1 MLWPQ
6 VELRAQSLRVI
17 GACDPETYPLQKKRH
32 TLEFLR
38 TIAHLRPRTNTIG
51 AVSRVRSALA
61 FATHQF
67 FRESGFQCVHTPVLS
82 ASDCEGAGE
91 MFQVGCSSPSVFRKP
106 GLRQPPVLPACEG
119 VGASEFTHLCC
130 PSCSVLLCKGAE
142 EVSKMH
148 QAMLCGCARVSR
160 FLGIVVNAEEHAGTC
175 PPRLHQ
181 HGNGGA
187 SCEHIQ
193 PRSRPAWLSVV
204 VQTASGPRLMECAL
218 CSPAIMHSPQLLCLA
233 LLAHTCHARLPE
245 H

>member
-1 MLWPQ
+1 MTPAAYLKPLSRRLMLWPQ

-91 MFQVGCSSPSVFRKP
+91 MFQVGCAFPSVLQRP
-106 GLRQPPVLPACEG
+106 ALGHSPVLP
-119 VGASEFTHLCC
+119 S
-130 PSCSVLLCKGAE
+130 
-142 EVSKMH
+142 
-148 QAMLCGCARVSR
+148 
-160 FLGIVVNAEEHAGTC
+160 GT
-175 PPRLHQ
+175 
-181 HGNGGA
+181 
-187 SCEHIQ
+187 
-193 PRSRPAWLSVV
+193 
-204 VQTASGPRLMECAL
+204 SG
-218 CSPAIMHSPQLLCLA
+218 
-233 LLAHTCHARLPE
+233 
-245 H
+245 

>member
-91 MFQVGCSSPSVFRKP
+91 MFQVRCASPVFF
-106 GLRQPPVLPACEG
+106 GPVLA
-119 VGASEFTHLCC
+119 THRSYPILKEQEQLC
-130 PSCSVLLCKGAE
+130 A
-142 EVSKMH
+142 H
-148 QAMLCGCARVSR
+148 TCAV
-160 FLGIVVNAEEHAGTC
+160 
-175 PPRLHQ
+175 
-181 HGNGGA
+181 
-187 SCEHIQ
+187 
-193 PRSRPAWLSVV
+193 
-204 VQTASGPRLMECAL
+204 
-218 CSPAIMHSPQLLCLA
+218 CLA
-233 LLAHTCHARLPE
+233 LQGRSRGLPTALSHAV
-245 H
+245 

>member
-1 MLWPQ
+1 MLWLQ

-91 MFQVGCSSPSVFRKP
+91 MFQVGRASPSVFRRP
-106 GLRQPPVLPACEG
+106 GLCLKSLYRCIE
-119 VGASEFTHLCC
+119 
-130 PSCSVLLCKGAE
+130 PSCVAVL
-142 EVSKMH
+142 
-148 QAMLCGCARVSR
+148 GCPC
-160 FLGIVVNAEEHAGTC
+160 LT
-175 PPRLHQ
+175 
-181 HGNGGA
+181 HG
-187 SCEHIQ
+187 SH
-193 PRSRPAWLSVV
+193 
-204 VQTASGPRLMECAL
+204 
-218 CSPAIMHSPQLLCLA
+218 
-233 LLAHTCHARLPE
+233 
-245 H
+245 